1 MELLFIRSNVILP
14 KHKKFEKTNR
24 ERKMRSMTRRSIL
37 IEEKNELKK
46 EAVLKVKDSYE
57 VILSGK
63 EVNNE

>member
-1 MELLFIRSNVILP
+1 
-14 KHKKFEKTNR
+14 
-24 ERKMRSMTRRSIL
+24 MTRRSIL

-46 EAVLKVKDSYE
+46 EPVLKVKDSYE